1 MVQRNE
7 FTREQTAA
15 LEATLEK
22 GVPYVVELGDS
33 SHLEHLC
40 QQAVGQSVKAHQA
53 LYGAKNEQKITFGK
67 NEGETQYIS
76 WDEDGSPAFALLD
89 ATKPHT
95 DVGIRG
101 VNVANAELGTNKT
114 TVIHTTNKVNRYVGL
129 GELSLTVAM
138 ERLYN
143 LAEYAR
149 RVAVEPY
156 LRAVAT
162 INGVDPTD
170 YRDHFFRTGMSW
182 SSVARAIMYHSEA
195 SVSSANEKDDLL
207 IKEHADQ
214 SGFTADLFTSS
225 AGLQYRT
232 KDGTW
237 QPVCPSRGITMLP
250 GAGEQHLTTPIDPI
264 VHRVAKD
271 DMSTMRTLELLDLQC
286 RPVAHDHRIPRIC
299 RIALP
304 FFISSQ
310 DPDAK
315 VVKPH
320 SPMTHPTYSARNFE
334 LEKVNS

>member
-15 LEATLEK
+15 LEANLEE
-22 GVPYVVELGDS
+22 GAPYVVELSDAS
-33 SHLEHLC
+33 RLEQLC
-40 QQAVGQSVKAHQA
+40 QQAVRQSVKAHQA

-95 DVGIRG
+95 DIGIRG
-101 VNVANAELGTNKT
+101 VNIANAELDTNKT
-114 TVIHTTNKVNRYVGL
+114 TVIHSTNKIDRYIGL
-129 GELSLTVAM
+129 GELSLTVVM

-162 INGVDPTD
+162 INGIDPTD
-170 YRDHFFRTGMSW
+170 YSDHFFDTGTSW
-182 SSVARAIMYHSEA
+182 SSVIRAIMYHSEA
-195 SVSSANEKDDLL
+195 TVSSADEKDDLL

-232 KDGTW
+232 KNGTW
-237 QPVCPSRGITMLP
+237 QPVCPSRGITMFP
-250 GAGEQHLTTPIDPI
+250 GAGEQHLMTPIDPI
-264 VHRVAKD
+264 VHRVVKD
-271 DMSTMRTLELLDLQC
+271 DISTMRTLELLDLQ
-286 RPVAHDHRIPRIC
+286 RQPVADNHKTPRIC

-304 FFISSQ
+304 LFISSQ
-310 DPDAK
+310 DPNAR

-320 SPMTHPTYSARNFE
+320 SPMTHPTYSARDFK
-334 LEKVNS
+334 LEEINS

>member
-15 LEATLEK
+15 LEAKLEE
-22 GVPYVVELGDS
+22 GAPYVVGLGDAS
-33 SHLEHLC
+33 RFEHLC
-40 QQAVGQSVKAHQA
+40 QQAIGQCVIAHQA

-67 NEGETQYIS
+67 NEGEKQYIS
-76 WDEDGSPAFALLD
+76 WDEDGSPAFAPLD

-101 VNVANAELGTNKT
+101 VNVNDPELDTNKT
-114 TVIHTTNKVNRYVGL
+114 TVVHTTDRVDRYIGL

-149 RVAVEPY
+149 RIAIEPY

-162 INGVDPTD
+162 INGIDPTD
-170 YRDHFFRTGMSW
+170 YRDHFFHTGMSW

-195 SVSSANEKDDLL
+195 TVSSADAKEDLL

-225 AGLQYRT
+225 AGLQYRLN
-232 KDGTW
+232 GTW
-237 QPVCPSRGITMLP
+237 ESANLSGGITMFP

-264 VHRVAKD
+264 VHRVVKD
-271 DMSTMRTLELLDLQC
+271 DISTMRTLELHDLQ
-286 RPVAHDHRIPRIC
+286 PQPIANNHNTPHIC